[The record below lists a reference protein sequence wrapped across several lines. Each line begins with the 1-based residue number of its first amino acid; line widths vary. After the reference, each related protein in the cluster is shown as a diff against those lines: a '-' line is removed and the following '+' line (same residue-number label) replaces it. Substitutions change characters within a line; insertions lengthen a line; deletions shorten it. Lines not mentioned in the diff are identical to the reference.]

1 MSETEI
7 KTALITGATSGIGKA
22 FAYLFAKA
30 GYNLV
35 ITGRREKIIQPIA
48 EKIAKKYG
56 VSVEVLIIELSNQLD
71 LDELV
76 QNIKEINDLEVLVN
90 NAGFATRGTFVEN
103 DFSQQEAMVRVHI
116 LTVMKLTH
124 AALPN
129 MLLRKKGI
137 IINVSSMGAYVIMP
151 HNTVYCGTKAFITAF
166 TESLHLELLN
176 TGILVQVLCP
186 GFVVTDFHRKMGFN
200 IAKFQ
205 KNRGLIRW
213 MTPKEVV
220 TTSIRDLARG
230 KVVSIPGKSNQ
241 LLYFISRFSPRQM
254 YYRLVLRNLKKMAS
268 SI

>member
-1 MSETEI
+1 MSETKT

-22 FAYLFAKA
+22 FAYFFAKA

-35 ITGRREKIIQPIA
+35 ITGRRENIIQPIA
-48 EKIAKKYG
+48 EKLEKKYG

-76 QNIKEINDLEVLVN
+76 QKTKEIKELEVLVN

-137 IINVSSMGAYVIMP
+137 IINVSSMGAYLIGP
-151 HNTVYCGTKAFITAF
+151 HNTVYCGTKTFINAF

-176 TGILVQVLCP
+176 TGIRVQVLCP
-186 GFVVTDFHRKMGFN
+186 GFVVTDFHRKMGYN
-200 IAKFQ
+200 LAKLQ
-205 KNRGLIRW
+205 KNRGLIQW

-220 TTSIRDLARG
+220 IASIRDLARG

-241 LLYFISRFSPRQM
+241 FLYFLSRFLPRQM
-254 YYRLVLRNLKKMAS
+254 FYSLLLRNLKKLAS